1 MENRKTYQLSGKES
15 EQDAQVCYV
24 FLPQSKEAV
33 SCIMLSFVVNSG
45 RKGTFLSL

>member
-1 MENRKTYQLSGKES
+1 MESRQTYHLSGKES

-24 FLPQSKEAV
+24 FPPRSKEAI